1 MSSETPHSD
10 GRADALA
17 LLATAAVVYAADQ
30 LTKAFIVAN
39 IELGRSVDVV
49 GDLLQLWHARNA
61 GAAFSMLQ
69 GEQLLF
75 LVVSVVALGM
85 IVYFHRAF
93 RGHSRWLQA
102 ILGLVLGGTLGNLTD
117 RIRHGYVTD
126 FISVGIGD
134 TRFPTFNVADSAV
147 VVGIGLL
154 VIYLLISDR
163 RREEAPA

>member
-10 GRADALA
+10 GRTDVLA
-17 LLATAAVVYAADQ
+17 LLATAAIVYAADQ
-30 LTKAFIVAN
+30 LSKALIVAN
-39 IELGRSVDVV
+39 IALGESVRVL
-49 GDLLQLWHARNA
+49 GDLVQLWHARNA

-69 GEQLLF
+69 GEQVLF

-85 IVYFHRAF
+85 IAYFHRAF

-126 FISVGIGD
+126 FISVGFGNV
-134 TRFPTFNVADSAV
+134 RFPTFNVADSAV

-154 VIYLLISDR
+154 VIYLLLSDH
-163 RREEAPA
+163 RREEAHA